1 MLVGVKM
8 RFLLA
13 LLFFCGVAFAQVT
26 DLVLLR
32 SRIEQ
37 GDFLSAIPKLEA
49 HVKARPSDSEAYF
62 LLARALYLAGGA
74 VYLSRAEDAI
84 NQCFRLSNLPRPE
97 SYWQRGLIRAGSNR
111 FKDALLDLRVASSS
125 STRANPKEVFRYA
138 MDWGA
143 TAWRSGDLTQALE
156 AYRRAVRLDSSQAL
170 PWLHQGTL
178 LLALNDPK
186 EAEVTLSKAISL
198 MQTPKPH
205 PALAEAFYW
214 RGRALEM
221 QNKLE
226 AAKENYRRAL
236 EQNPSHGAARAALEA
251 LTSK

>member
-1 MLVGVKM
+1 MLVGAKM
-8 RFLLA
+8 RFLLVL
-13 LLFFCGVAFAQVT
+13 LLFVGVATAQVT
-26 DLVLLR
+26 DLAVLR

-49 HVKARPSDSEAYF
+49 HVKVRPSDAEAYF
-62 LLARALYLAGGA
+62 LLSRALYLAGGA

-97 SYWQRGLIRAGSNR
+97 SYWQRGLIRAGTNR

-125 STRANPKEVFRYA
+125 STRANPKEVYRYA

-143 TAWRSGDLTQALE
+143 VAWRSGDLTQALE
-156 AYRRAVRLDSSQAL
+156 AYRRAVRLDPIQAL

-178 LLALNDPK
+178 LLSLEDAK
-186 EAEVTLSKAISL
+186 EAEAALSKAIGL
-198 MQTPKPH
+198 MQAQKH

-214 RGRALEM
+214 RGVALER

-236 EQNPSHGAARAALEA
+236 EQNPSHVAAKMALEA

>member
-1 MLVGVKM
+1 M
-8 RFLLA
+8 RFLFALLVFTGLA
-13 LLFFCGVAFAQVT
+13 LAQVT
-26 DLVLLR
+26 DLAALR

-49 HVKARPSDSEAYF
+49 HVKVRPSDVEAYF
-62 LLARALYLAGGA
+62 LLSRALYLAGGA

-97 SYWQRGLIRAGSNR
+97 SYWQRGLIRASTNR

-125 STRANPKEVFRYA
+125 STRALPKEVFRYA

-143 TAWRSGDLTQALE
+143 TAWRSGDLAQALE
-156 AYRRAVRLDSSQAL
+156 AYRRAVRLDPSQAL

-178 LLALNDPK
+178 LVSLNDAK
-186 EAEVTLSKAISL
+186 EAEVALNKAVAL
-198 MQTPKPH
+198 MQTPRLH
-205 PALAEAFYW
+205 PSLAEAFYW

-226 AAKENYRRAL
+226 SAKDNYRRAL
-236 EQNPSHGAARAALEA
+236 ELNPSHGAAKAALEA

>member
-13 LLFFCGVAFAQVT
+13 LLFCSFASAQVT
-26 DLVLLR
+26 DLLVLR

-37 GDFLSAIPKLEA
+37 GDFLSAIPRLEA
-49 HVKARPSDSEAYF
+49 HVKVRPSDSEAYF
-62 LLARALYLAGGA
+62 LLSRALYLAGGA

-97 SYWQRGLIRAGSNR
+97 SYWQRGLIRASTNR

-125 STRANPKEVFRYA
+125 STRALPKEVYRYA

-156 AYRRAVRLDSSQAL
+156 AYRRAVRLDPNQAL

-178 LLALNDPK
+178 LVSLNNLREAEAALN
-186 EAEVTLSKAISL
+186 KAITL

-205 PALAEAFYW
+205 PSLAEAFYW
-214 RGRALEM
+214 RGRALEL

-226 AAKENYRRAL
+226 AAKDNYRRAL
-236 EQNPSHGAARAALEA
+236 ELNPSHGAAKVALEA

>member
-8 RFLLA
+8 RFLFA
-13 LLFFCGVAFAQVT
+13 LLVFAGFATAQVT
-26 DLVLLR
+26 DLGLMR

-49 HVKARPSDSEAYF
+49 HVKVRPSDSEAYF

-84 NQCFRLSNLPRPE
+84 NQCFRLSNLPRQE
-97 SYWQRGLIRAGSNR
+97 SYWQRGLIRAGTNR

-125 STRANPKEVFRYA
+125 TRAAPKEVFRYA

-143 TAWRSGDLTQALE
+143 TAWRSGDLSQALE
-156 AYRRAVRLDSSQAL
+156 AYRRAVRLDPSQAL

-178 LLALNDPK
+178 LVSLNEPKLAEN
-186 EAEVTLSKAISL
+186 ALSKAIAL
-198 MQTPKPH
+198 MQTPKPY
-205 PALAEAFYW
+205 PSLAEAFYW
-214 RGRALEM
+214 RGRALEL

-226 AAKENYRRAL
+226 AAKDNYRRAL
-236 EQNPSHGAARAALEA
+236 ELNPNHSAAKMALEA
-251 LTSK
+251 LTSR

>member
-1 MLVGVKM
+1 M
-8 RFLLA
+8 RFLLTL
-13 LLFFCGVAFAQVT
+13 LLFVSFAFAQVT
-26 DLVLLR
+26 DLGLLR

-49 HVKARPSDSEAYF
+49 HVKVRPSDAEAYF
-62 LLARALYLAGGA
+62 LLSRALYLAGGA

-97 SYWQRGLIRAGSNR
+97 SYWQRGLIRASTNR

-125 STRANPKEVFRYA
+125 STRANPKEVFRFA

-143 TAWRSGDLTQALE
+143 VAWRSGDLTQALE
-156 AYRRAVRLDSSQAL
+156 AYRRAVRLDPSQAL

-178 LLALNDPK
+178 LVSLNEAK
-186 EAEVTLSKAISL
+186 EAEIALSKAISL
-198 MQTPKPH
+198 MQTLKPH
-205 PALAEAFYW
+205 PSLAEAFYW
-214 RGRALEM
+214 RGRALEA

-226 AAKENYRRAL
+226 AAKDNYRRAL
-236 EQNPSHGAARAALEA
+236 EQNPSHAAAKMALEA
-251 LTSK
+251 LTSKS

>member
-1 MLVGVKM
+1 M
-8 RFLLA
+8 RFLLGL
-13 LLFFCGVAFAQVT
+13 LLFASIATAQVT
-26 DLVLLR
+26 DLVVLR

-37 GDFLSAIPKLEA
+37 GDFLTAIPKLEA
-49 HVKARPSDSEAYF
+49 HVKVRPADAEAFF
-62 LLARALYLAGGA
+62 LLSRALYLAGGA

-97 SYWQRGLIRAGSNR
+97 SYWQRGLIRASHNR
-111 FKDALLDLRVASSS
+111 LKDALLDLRVASSS
-125 STRANPKEVFRYA
+125 STRAAPKEVFRYA

-143 TAWRSGDLTQALE
+143 IAWRGGDLTQALE
-156 AYRRAVRLDSSQAL
+156 AYRRAVRLDVTQAL

-178 LLALNDPK
+178 LIALNEVK
-186 EAEVTLSKAISL
+186 EAEAALTKAIGL
-198 MQTPKPH
+198 MQTQKH

-214 RGRALEM
+214 RGQALER
-221 QNKLE
+221 QLRFD

-236 EQNPSHGAARAALEA
+236 EQNPSHVAAKMALEA